1 MSAERVQGEMSE
13 IYVVVVTHNLVS
25 ALQRVAE
32 TANIAV
38 PQTKLEVGTRL
49 AENYR
54 VAGCIDGEY
63 FFDNAQ
69 RARIFATLCLEF
81 ARALIDKRLE
91 VVKALATGAEYN
103 AAKDPSSG
111 SVKRA

>member
-1 MSAERVQGEMSE
+1 MVRGSMPEV
-13 IYVVVVTHNLVS
+13 YVVVVAHNVVTALKRVS
-25 ALQRVAE
+25 ESAD
-32 TANIAV
+32 ISV

-91 VVKALATGAEYN
+91 VVKALATGAEYD
-103 AAKDPSSG
+103 AARDLGGSG
-111 SVKRA
+111 K